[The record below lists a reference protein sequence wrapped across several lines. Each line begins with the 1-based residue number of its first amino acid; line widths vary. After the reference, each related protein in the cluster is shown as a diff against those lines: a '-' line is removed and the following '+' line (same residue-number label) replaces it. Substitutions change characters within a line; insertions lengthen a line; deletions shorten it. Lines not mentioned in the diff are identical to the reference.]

1 MQTVLSGPTAHAQA
15 STAPSRRLADDAPW
29 GAGQIGSRHGHG
41 RHGLLARLVD
51 TEAAVADGGGC
62 TLSIRRRRRLA
73 VGSGLFAG
81 NQGAGAEHAGLW
93 RAVAHR
99 LESETGGGGGVVMS
113 PPYVGVR
120 RGRAGGALQEV
131 GRPAAASRG
140 VAERG
145 HQEQRRLTCL
155 RARGVDVEDG
165 SAAVVD

>member
-1 MQTVLSGPTAHAQA
+1 M
-15 STAPSRRLADDAPW
+15 
-29 GAGQIGSRHGHG
+29 
-41 RHGLLARLVD
+41 D

-99 LESETGGGGGVVMS
+99 LECETGGGGGVVMS

-155 RARGVDVEDG
+155 RARCRRRGRQRSGSRLVVVRCSLSSSRGSTATRQAPDLEDKDVSTRQAG
-165 SAAVVD
+165 TLAYAFGRTN